1 MGLTSEV
8 QSLIQRPRIIP
19 GVTTANWNTG
29 IATSGLAGAN
39 LVTVGGPN
47 QWYRL
52 NQFALVLNGFNAAA
66 IITMRAYMDI
76 AGVNRL
82 ILTDD
87 WTIATSEDVAYLS
100 WFFDAE
106 FFGPFRVEVFSN
118 NIADNG
124 FTATYEYRIKD
135 W

>member
-1 MGLTSEV
+1 MGLA
-8 QSLIQRPRIIP
+8 QALRLLIERPRIVS
-19 GVTTANWNTG
+19 GTTKAFWNTG
-29 IATSGLAGAN
+29 FATSGLAGAD
-39 LVTVGGPN
+39 LVTIGAAG

-52 NQFALVLNGFNAAA
+52 NQFALILNGFNAAA

-76 AGVNRL
+76 GGANRL
-82 ILTDD
+82 TLADD

-106 FFGPFRVEVFSN
+106 FYGTFRVEVYSN
-118 NIADNG
+118 KVADDN
-124 FTATYEYRIKD
+124 FTATYEYRIKN